1 VLLIVLVLV
10 LGFFEGNWQVPDA
23 RLTSFDALSLS
34 RLLASERSGL
44 ANEDDHDDENDTAFD
59 AAT

>member
-1 VLLIVLVLV
+1 VLLIVFVLV

-23 RLTSFDALSLS
+23 RLNSFDALSLS